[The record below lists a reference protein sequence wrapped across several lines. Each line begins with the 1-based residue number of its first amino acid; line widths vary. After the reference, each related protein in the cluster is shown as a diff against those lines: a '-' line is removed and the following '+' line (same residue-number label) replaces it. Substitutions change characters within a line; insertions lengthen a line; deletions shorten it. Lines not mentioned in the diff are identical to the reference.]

1 MRCDEKGLGSFGR
14 KEGRR
19 RLAFFSQEKGERRG
33 EKACLLL
40 FCSFF
45 LVDKRED
52 FYCGVWII
60 SVRQRRGELPFCKRK
75 KGWGAEYFF
84 LIFLSVY
91 PLMFR

>member
-1 MRCDEKGLGSFGR
+1 MKKGWQFWEK
-14 KEGRR
+14 RR
-19 RLAFFSQEKGERRG
+19 QKKVGIFSSQEKGEKRG
-33 EKACLLL
+33 EKAGLLL

-45 LVDKRED
+45 SLVDKRED
-52 FYCGVWII
+52 SYCGVWII